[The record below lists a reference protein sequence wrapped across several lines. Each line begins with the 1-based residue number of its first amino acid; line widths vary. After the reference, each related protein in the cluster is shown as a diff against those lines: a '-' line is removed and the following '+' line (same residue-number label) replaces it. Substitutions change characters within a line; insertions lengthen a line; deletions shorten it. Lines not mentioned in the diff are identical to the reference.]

1 MDAYPTLYKGEDKQN
16 QPATGYGEMWTT
28 ESLKGKPGIIFYKE
42 FVNNVLMNRYNDFEH
57 IAANSAD
64 VPQYTVDMFLM
75 KNGLPI
81 GNTASG
87 YQGGKG
93 KDMWGTF
100 ADRDPR
106 LYQNI
111 QPPYVVAPHKG
122 AVDNVNTFKSWK
134 FLKAGDNNQGHV
146 VTADEAAK
154 YRYYIDYMGANEK
167 CLRGGSYG
175 GEGMK
180 RCPGQNWGAALTP
193 VSPNLTTDSRVPYMR
208 CRTGYYFWKNYDMW
222 EFSTG
227 SSAFCTA
234 DKPIFKIEEVLLN
247 YAEAAWELQQFDQAV
262 ADKTINKLR
271 DRAGVTH
278 MTVAD
283 INDSFDPNR
292 DKGNAPWWTGK
303 GGKFGNYNVNPVL
316 WEIRRERQIELF
328 GEGFAFY
335 DIRRWAKAAYYV
347 NRQPCGLWTTATD
360 NIYAPKANAYSGQ
373 FVDYEEIMRSGR
385 ASAENNSAG
394 SGWIYTYESPLAHGG
409 WLDTY
414 YLSMVPTSQRALNKQ
429 LTQNPGYKELFGLSD

>member
-1 MDAYPTLYKGEDKQN
+1 
-16 QPATGYGEMWTT
+16 
-28 ESLKGKPGIIFYKE
+28 
-42 FVNNVLMNRYNDFEH
+42 
-57 IAANSAD
+57 
-64 VPQYTVDMFLM
+64 
-75 KNGLPI
+75 
-81 GNTASG
+81 
-87 YQGGKG
+87 
-93 KDMWGTF
+93 
-100 ADRDPR
+100 
-106 LYQNI
+106 
-111 QPPYVVAPHKG
+111 
-122 AVDNVNTFKSWK
+122 
-134 FLKAGDNNQGHV
+134 
-146 VTADEAAK
+146 
-154 YRYYIDYMGANEK
+154 MGANEK

-271 DRAGVTH
+271 DRAGVAH

-335 DIRRWAKAAYYV
+335 DIRRWAKAAV
-347 NRQPCGLWTTATD
+347 LCQPSALWLVD
-360 NIYAPKANAYSGQ
+360 NSY
-373 FVDYEEIMRSGR
+373 
-385 ASAENNSAG
+385 
-394 SGWIYTYESPLAHGG
+394 
-409 WLDTY
+409 
-414 YLSMVPTSQRALNKQ
+414 
-429 LTQNPGYKELFGLSD
+429 